1 MKFYWQILKNYK
13 GSLIICPLLV
23 FIFVV
28 CETSMPTLMAHIVDD
43 GVMVKDMSVVVQ
55 IGLYMI
61 IISVIALV
69 ANIAN
74 IYISSKAS
82 VGFGTDLRAKLFEK
96 IQELSFAEIDKFN
109 TASLITRL
117 TNDVTRIQQIVLLS
131 LRLLLRSPM
140 MIVMALLFVMRVD
153 PQLALIVVAVI
164 PLLAIGAYAVM
175 KKALPLFMKVQQ
187 KIDKLNGVV
196 RENLINIRVVK
207 SFIREESEI
216 DKFDASNKEL
226 LDTSLRASNMV
237 IVYFPLMQLIV
248 NISLIVI
255 LWVGGHK
262 VASGRLMIGE
272 LISLVNYLMQ
282 IMMSLMLM
290 AMVVI
295 SFARAMASSRRIVEV
310 LETEP
315 SVKDQHLKDI
325 ASNKKDI
332 ASGKSETG
340 KKPETTK
347 EEEEADSAASGR
359 ASAPVIKK
367 GDITFC
373 NVYFRYPEGE
383 HDILRDISFDIPAG
397 SMVAVAGATG
407 SGKSSLTQLIP
418 RLYDVTAGAILID
431 GEDIRSY
438 PLSELHDKI
447 GMVLQKNELFTG
459 TIEENLLWGKEDAI
473 KEEMEQATALAQAHD
488 FIISFPK
495 GYETLLGRGG
505 INVSGGQK
513 QRICIARALLTKP
526 KILILDDST
535 SSVDI
540 NTEKAIL
547 NGLRDSLRDSLHDTT
562 VIIITQRISTM
573 EAADMVIILEDGGV
587 ETIGTPAEL
596 MERSEIYQ
604 EIYKSQQLV
613 M

>member
-43 GVMVKDMSVVVQ
+43 GVMVKDMSVVIQ

-61 IISVIALV
+61 IISIIALI

-82 VGFGTDLRAKLFEK
+82 VGFGTDLRSKLFEK

-117 TNDVTRIQQIVLLS
+117 TNDITRIQQIVLLS

-164 PLLAIGAYAVM
+164 PLLAVGAYTVM

-216 DKFDASNKEL
+216 DKFDTSNKEL
-226 LDTSLRASNMV
+226 LETSLRASNMV

-315 SVKDQHLKDI
+315 SVKEIYHKSTTPDQ
-325 ASNKKDI
+325 
-332 ASGKSETG
+332 SET
-340 KKPETTK
+340 KKIAETAK
-347 EEEEADSAASGR
+347 EAEASDSETPIT
-359 ASAPVIKK
+359 ASAPIIKK

-407 SGKSSLTQLIP
+407 SGKSSLMQLIP

-473 KEEMEQATALAQAHD
+473 KEEMEQVTALAQAHD

-547 NGLRDSLRDSLHDTT
+547 NGLRGSLHDTT

>member
-237 IVYFPLMQLIV
+237 IVYFPLMQ
-248 NISLIVI
+248 
-255 LWVGGHK
+255 
-262 VASGRLMIGE
+262 
-272 LISLVNYLMQ
+272 Q
-282 IMMSLMLM
+282 I
-290 AMVVI
+290 
-295 SFARAMASSRRIVEV
+295 
-310 LETEP
+310 
-315 SVKDQHLKDI
+315 
-325 ASNKKDI
+325 
-332 ASGKSETG
+332 
-340 KKPETTK
+340 
-347 EEEEADSAASGR
+347 GR
-359 ASAPVIKK
+359 AS
-367 GDITFC
+367 C
-373 NVYFRYPEGE
+373 R
-383 HDILRDISFDIPAG
+383 
-397 SMVAVAGATG
+397 
-407 SGKSSLTQLIP
+407 
-418 RLYDVTAGAILID
+418 
-431 GEDIRSY
+431 
-438 PLSELHDKI
+438 
-447 GMVLQKNELFTG
+447 
-459 TIEENLLWGKEDAI
+459 
-473 KEEMEQATALAQAHD
+473 
-488 FIISFPK
+488 
-495 GYETLLGRGG
+495 
-505 INVSGGQK
+505 
-513 QRICIARALLTKP
+513 
-526 KILILDDST
+526 
-535 SSVDI
+535 
-540 NTEKAIL
+540 
-547 NGLRDSLRDSLHDTT
+547 
-562 VIIITQRISTM
+562 
-573 EAADMVIILEDGGV
+573 
-587 ETIGTPAEL
+587 
-596 MERSEIYQ
+596 ER
-604 EIYKSQQLV
+604 V
-613 M
+613 

>member
-315 SVKDQHLKDI
+315 SVKDQHLKDL

-340 KKPETTK
+340 KKPKTTK

-547 NGLRDSLRDSLHDTT
+547 NGLRGSLHDTT